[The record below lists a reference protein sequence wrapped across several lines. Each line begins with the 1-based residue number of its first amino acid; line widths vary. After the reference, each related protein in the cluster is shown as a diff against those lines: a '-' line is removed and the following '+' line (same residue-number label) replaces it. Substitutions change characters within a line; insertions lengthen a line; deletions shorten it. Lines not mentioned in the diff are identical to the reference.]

1 MKKINITLLTV
12 FAGFLFSNVALAAS
26 RRTSGSSTNI
36 WLFISIALGV
46 AALGFLVWTI
56 LLNKKLKKSATE
68 ISDNKKRIKQMYDN
82 SPDAIFMID
91 RDGTFLSVNLSMSR
105 FVKTKKADL
114 INDGKTIYD
123 FIALAYKKEMVSNVL
138 QMLSGK
144 IDKCEATIMA
154 TDGSMVPV
162 EMIASR
168 LRKNKQKVLQIRA
181 RDITQRRNAENKV
194 EETQLLVK
202 EAEALTQKSNQAK
215 DDFFA
220 NMSHEIRTPL
230 NGILGM
236 TQLLSDT
243 VLAEDQKECINTI
256 LYSTNNLLKTINHV
270 LEISKIESGQIKL
283 QAAPLDLHR
292 FCDKIFFKFQEEA
305 DETGLEFNC
314 SCKDEVPAFVKADA
328 NYLEQVVTNLLANAF
343 KFTKEGSVFFNID
356 CKKIQSS
363 HAELHFQI
371 IDTGIGIKKE
381 QQKRLFEKFAQADT
395 SSTREYGGTGLGL
408 SICKELAEVMGSEIK
423 VISSPGQGSTF
434 FFTLKLP
441 LAEAPARRA
450 GDNVSATTIRPD
462 AKILLVEDNLVNQ
475 KVCVALLEKAGV
487 DIDTAENG
495 KIAIMMIR
503 RNPDYDV
510 ILMDCQ
516 MPIMDGFE
524 TTAQLRAMRGGVS
537 KTPIVALTAHA
548 LADDKQKC
556 LDAGMNDYLSKPVNR
571 KSLITLVNKY
581 VGE

>member
-1 MKKINITLLTV
+1 MKKIKATSFTV
-12 FAGFLFSNVALAAS
+12 FAGFLFSSVALA
-26 RRTSGSSTNI
+26 TSGRRGESLNNTLLILS
-36 WLFISIALGV
+36 ISLGILAV
-46 AALGFLVWTI
+46 IFLILTV
-56 LLNKKLKKSATE
+56 LLNKKLKKSTIE
-68 ISDNKKRIKQMYDN
+68 VIDYKKRIKQIYDH
-82 SPDAIFMID
+82 SPDSIFMID
-91 RDGTFLSVNLSMSR
+91 RDGKILSANLCMSR
-105 FVKTKKADL
+105 FVKVKKADL
-114 INDGKTIYD
+114 VSQEKTIYD
-123 FIALAYKKEMVSNVL
+123 FIPLAYKKEMANNVQL
-138 QMLSGK
+138 MLAGK
-144 IDKCEATIMA
+144 IETCETSMIS
-154 TDGSMVPV
+154 TDGAILPV

-181 RDITQRRNAENKV
+181 RDITQRRKAEEKV
-194 EETQLLVK
+194 DETKQLVK
-202 EAEALTQKSNQAK
+202 EAEALALKSTRAK

-243 VLAEDQKECINTI
+243 KLSEDQKECINTI
-256 LYSTNNLLKTINHV
+256 MYSTNNLLKTINHV

-283 QAAPLDLHR
+283 EPAPLDLHR
-292 FCDKIFFKFQEEA
+292 FSDKIFFKFQEEA
-305 DETGLEFNC
+305 EENGLEFNC
-314 SCKDEVPAFVKADA
+314 SCKDDVPAFVKADV

-343 KFTKEGSVFFNID
+343 KFTKEGSVHFNID

-363 HAELHFQI
+363 QAEIHFQI
-371 IDTGIGIKKE
+371 IDTGIGIEKA
-381 QQKRLFEKFAQADT
+381 QQAKLFEKFAQADT

-408 SICKELAEVMGSEIK
+408 SICKELTEIMGSEIK

-434 FFTLKLP
+434 YFTLQLP
-441 LAEAPARRA
+441 LAEAPTKSESTTL
-450 GDNVSATTIRPD
+450 SATTIRPD

-487 DIDTAENG
+487 NIDTAENG
-495 KIAIMMIR
+495 KVAIMMIR

-524 TTAQLRAMRGGVS
+524 TTAQLRSMRGGVA
-537 KTPIVALTAHA
+537 KTPIIALTAHA

-556 LDAGMNDYLSKPVNR
+556 LDAGMDDYLSKPVNR